1 MTRAAR
7 SEQPPPPR
15 LGTLLRIGEAA
26 EQAGTSSRTL
36 RYYEELGLLR
46 PSRENRGGARW
57 YTEEH
62 VARLRRI
69 RELQELLG
77 FDLGE
82 IGDILHNEDQLSEL
96 RSEVEAGVTPQRHRQ
111 ILAEAMEVNARLR
124 SLVRGKQER
133 LSAMMQ
139 ELDAKARRYRARAK
153 ELGAYPSRS
162 ANVQLQGASTSGRS
176 GAASNAGASGKSSVQ
191 LEGFGVYRVE
201 GLQFISHEVDQLLH
215 CGLDPCRMP
224 GGIGGP

>member
-1 MTRAAR
+1 MSPATRSVQR
-7 SEQPPPPR
+7 PPR
-15 LGTLLRIGEAA
+15 EPGALLRIGEAA
-26 EQAGTSSRTL
+26 EQAGTSARTL

-46 PSRENRGGARW
+46 PTRQNRGARL
-57 YTEEH
+57 YTQEH
-62 VARLRRI
+62 VARLLRI

-96 RSEVEAGVTPQRHRQ
+96 RSEVEAGVTPERHRQ
-111 ILAEAMEVNARLR
+111 ILAEAMDINARLR

-153 ELGAYPSRS
+153 ELGADGGSS
-162 ANVQLQGASTSGRS
+162 AQVRA
-176 GAASNAGASGKSSVQ
+176 
-191 LEGFGVYRVE
+191 
-201 GLQFISHEVDQLLH
+201 
-215 CGLDPCRMP
+215 
-224 GGIGGP
+224 